1 MESNRDPSACQ
12 PTTFT
17 ARPKRPNR
25 LTEKGPRGREPVI
38 KLFTGAL
45 SSEVGSHF
53 LFTML
58 RLWLLW
64 SPNGVCIRTW
74 YLTSTKTVRLVRD
87 GEKGGRGYGGGGRVR
102 LYTYR
107 YTVTTRMI
115 PALRWAAMRAIL
127 MFR

>member
-17 ARPKRPNR
+17 ARPMWPNR
-25 LTEKGPRGREPVI
+25 LTEKGPRGRVPVI
-38 KLFTGAL
+38 KNCTGAL

-64 SPNGVCIRTW
+64 SPNDVCIRTW

-87 GEKGGRGYGGGGRVR
+87 GEKGEGYGGGGRGR

-107 YTVTTRMI
+107 YSHHQNDFCIKVGSNESHFNV
-115 PALRWAAMRAIL
+115 L
-127 MFR
+127 